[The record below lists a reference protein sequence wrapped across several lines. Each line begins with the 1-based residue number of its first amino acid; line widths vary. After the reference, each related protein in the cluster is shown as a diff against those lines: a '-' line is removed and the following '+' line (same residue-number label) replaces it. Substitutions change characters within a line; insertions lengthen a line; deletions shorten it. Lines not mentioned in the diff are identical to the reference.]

1 MEQWRDA
8 GARAVH
14 QVARHRPETSPY
26 AAPHGT
32 FTCKRV
38 QGCGCIWF
46 MGADGIVVHV
56 AQCNKCGLRMK
67 PAQLFNDNSAIGQ
80 LESAKMFTDVIFK
93 RTLTLRSI
101 FRP

>member
-14 QVARHRPETSPY
+14 QVARHQPETSLY

-32 FTCKRV
+32 FTCKRA

-46 MGADGIVVHV
+46 MGAGGIVVHV
-56 AQCNKCGLRMK
+56 AQCNKCGSRMK
-67 PAQLFNDNSAIGQ
+67 PKHFWEQEA
-80 LESAKMFTDVIFK
+80 
-93 RTLTLRSI
+93 R
-101 FRP
+101 